1 MNDPLPP
8 EPPRMMDPGEP
19 AEEFEPTLDEG
30 FTPPALQAE
39 VATTQVNR
47 AKPE

>member
-1 MNDPLPP
+1 MNDPLPLV
-8 EPPRMMDPGEP
+8 PPGMMDPAP
-19 AEEFEPTLDEG
+19 PWEFEPTLDEG

-47 AKPE
+47 AKPR